1 MPCAVRAK
9 NTFTVNLNQY
19 LGRTGVIYISGTHR
33 DYWNSGG
40 SNREYQ
46 LGYSNSYNEIS
57 YTVSASRTRNFD
69 DKMKPGFT

>member
-1 MPCAVRAK
+1 M
-9 NTFTVNLNQY
+9 
-19 LGRTGVIYISGTHR
+19 IYISGTHR

-69 DKMKPGFT
+69 DKNETGFT